1 MSTLQAPSNAVRAVA
16 PEDMHNPARND
27 NATPARMTRFIMIS
41 RCASPADRLCALEE
55 HVSAAARLPTR
66 RRPRAVA
73 SRLCCQ
79 CRLVGESAALAVND
93 AIAIG
98 QLYSL
103 WAIITIVGRGLSSSM
118 RFWSCAPIAIRKS
131 ATVVKR
137 GASTNAT
144 MICHPRSDE
153 MAGEGRKIMDKGCE
167 LPRQGAKRRN
177 GLMVLLPR
185 ARSACRKTAPMLLV
199 GPR

>member
-1 MSTLQAPSNAVRAVA
+1 
-16 PEDMHNPARND
+16 
-27 NATPARMTRFIMIS
+27 
-41 RCASPADRLCALEE
+41 
-55 HVSAAARLPTR
+55 
-66 RRPRAVA
+66 
-73 SRLCCQ
+73 
-79 CRLVGESAALAVND
+79 
-93 AIAIG
+93 
-98 QLYSL
+98 
-103 WAIITIVGRGLSSSM
+103 
-118 RFWSCAPIAIRKS
+118 
-131 ATVVKR
+131 VKR

>member
-79 CRLVGESAALAVND
+79 CRLVGDESAVLAVND

-118 RFWSCAPIAIRKS
+118 RFWSCAPIAIRRS
-131 ATVVKR
+131 
-137 GASTNAT
+137 ASTNAT

-177 GLMVLLPR
+177 GLMAVAAVLLPR